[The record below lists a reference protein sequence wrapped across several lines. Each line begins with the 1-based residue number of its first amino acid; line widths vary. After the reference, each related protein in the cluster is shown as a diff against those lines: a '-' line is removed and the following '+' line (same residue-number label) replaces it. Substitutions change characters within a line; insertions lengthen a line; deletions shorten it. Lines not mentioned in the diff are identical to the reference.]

1 MSKPETVT
9 GCSGRYSPSV
19 PAHQT
24 WAAASP
30 PTTAACLPPRQ
41 LGTPEPQRQGRQQ
54 SHAPALSCL
63 CDIFAA
69 VTRCVRV
76 SENPH

>member
-30 PTTAACLPPRQ
+30 HHHRSLPPTQAAGDPR
-41 LGTPEPQRQGRQQ
+41 
-54 SHAPALSCL
+54 APKAGQAAKPRSCPFLPVRHL
-63 CDIFAA
+63 CCCHQM
-69 VTRCVRV
+69 RKGK
-76 SENPH
+76 